1 MAQIWHTHVDSSC
14 CTRFSA
20 NGAIRAVAIVRAA
33 ADPERFPRLDAFR
46 RRRMRHST
54 GLQTTGALV
63 GVIAFLRRAVRLAL
77 QKSVAPIV
85 VIPRHDRVARFKP
98 ISAAR
103 LSAGVLAVST
113 VGLWVATV
121 LLYRAGERALETT
134 ERAFVFI
141 DGFNIELTIAADSSA
156 VENEILP
163 QTYRNDPG
171 LFITRFAA
179 QPRWK
184 NSGTTPVQD
193 LKIRVNW
200 RGPEGPIHPDVSA
213 FTYSGDQ
220 MPFFLGPQAVEARSA
235 FS

>member
-1 MAQIWHTHVDSSC
+1 MVSPRYSQQNETSYKCSTEEGKNFGFWEKTDCDPTAYFTLWL
-14 CTRFSA
+14 
-20 NGAIRAVAIVRAA
+20 VA
-33 ADPERFPRLDAFR
+33 F
-46 RRRMRHST
+46 T
-54 GLQTTGALV
+54 
-63 GVIAFLRRAVRLAL
+63 
-77 QKSVAPIV
+77 
-85 VIPRHDRVARFKP
+85 
-98 ISAAR
+98 
-103 LSAGVLAVST
+103 GVLAVST

-213 FTYSGDQ
+213 FRFGSSDSRAGVA
-220 MPFFLGPQAVEARSA
+220 PCG
-235 FS
+235 